1 MNQPRRSWSIRIKLV
16 LAALAVE
23 LTMLTVLVANS
34 MRVIEEAVVEQ
45 TVHRVSQI
53 KLLMNAAL
61 APPLAQRDH
70 AALQKILEQAVGEEN
85 FSYLALEDHEG
96 KVVAAAGWDLATP
109 LPPPDRDLR
118 HDDEDSLGRYD
129 DTVPIRF
136 AGRVYGKL
144 HFGVSTR
151 FLDTARQR
159 LLRQSLLIAGP
170 ALLLSAAL
178 LTLLGYFITRH
189 LAALTRASHAVAQGE
204 FDVTLPMQA
213 RDEVGTLASAF
224 DAMAR
229 AIREK
234 LEETRKSEA
243 KFHAIADHSHNI
255 ECWFGATG
263 RLIWVSP
270 SVEHMTGYAPEECL
284 AMKNFPIP
292 LIAGEDMEQVMA
304 DSRRAI
310 RQATSGSGYEFR
322 VKRKDEAVFW
332 ASNTWQ
338 PIYGSGGEYLG
349 IRTSIHDVS
358 QLKAIEFKLLGT
370 VAELQQAQ
378 VKAKED
384 HARLTALLSAM
395 NIGILLVGGDSRAQY
410 YNPAFTRILMIH
422 GGENLM
428 GRTAQ
433 EMLSLSA
440 SAPTRPEHFLK
451 HVLQA
456 PDPLAAGE
464 PFEIQM
470 TDGRVLTQIS
480 YPVRED
486 GERLIGRLWLFED
499 VTRERQTAEQLIY
512 LAERDSLTGLYNRHR
527 FQEELSRMVL
537 DAERRD
543 ASMALLFFDLDDFKY
558 VNDTYGHR
566 AGDAIL
572 IRVAGEVATQ
582 VRRNE
587 ILCRLG
593 GDEFAI
599 LAPEANEPEM
609 QALAERIVRTIG
621 QIPFRYE
628 DRNLRLTSSVG
639 IALYPEHAF
648 NLEELVAHAD
658 AAMYQAKEAGKNVWR
673 SYRHDLEASRQIM
686 ARLTWNERIGNALE
700 KGLMRVYFQGVYRT
714 FDRTLSHLE
723 ALVRMVDDQN
733 PKQLIMPGH
742 FIPVAE
748 KSGKILDIDRWV
760 IAESI
765 RMLAQSP
772 DTPPIAVN
780 ISGRSFDEPSLPQFI
795 ADELQR
801 RHVEPQRL
809 LVELTETSAVSDL
822 HDARRFIEALRKTGC
837 MVCLDD
843 FGSGFSSFAYLKL
856 LNVDMLKIDGLFI
869 RDLPNDRD
877 NQVFVKAIVDVA
889 RGMRKVTV
897 AEFVEDADTLDML
910 KGFGVNLV
918 QGYHL
923 DIPQGDH
930 PALQSARSATPK

>member
-1 MNQPRRSWSIRIKLV
+1 MNPLRRGWSIRIKLV
-16 LAALAVE
+16 LVALAAQLAV
-23 LTMLTVLVANS
+23 LVVLVANS
-34 MRVIEEAVVEQ
+34 MRVIEDAVVEQ
-45 TVHRVSQI
+45 AVQRVSQI

-61 APPLAQRDH
+61 VAPLAQRDH
-70 AALQKILEQAVGEEN
+70 AALQKILEQAVREEN
-85 FSYLALEDHEG
+85 FSYLVLKDRQG

-109 LPPPDRDLR
+109 LPPQDRDLR
-118 HDDEDSLGRYD
+118 HDDEDSRGRHD
-129 DTVPIRF
+129 DTVPIWR
-136 AGRVYGKL
+136 ADQVYGDL
-144 HFGVSTR
+144 HFGISTR
-151 FLDTARQR
+151 FLDVALQK
-159 LLRQSLLIAGP
+159 LLWQSLAIAGP

-189 LAALTRASHAVAQGE
+189 LAALTRASHAVARGE
-204 FDVTLPMQA
+204 FDVALPLQA
-213 RDEVGTLASAF
+213 RDEVGTLAAAF
-224 DAMAR
+224 DTMAR
-229 AIREK
+229 AIRGR
-234 LEETRKSEA
+234 LEEARKSEA

-270 SVEHMTGYAPEECL
+270 SVERMIGYTPQECL

-292 LIAGEDMEQVMA
+292 VIAKEDLEQIMA
-304 DSRRAI
+304 DSLRAI
-310 RQATSGSGYEFR
+310 RQATSGSGYDFR
-322 VKRKDEAVFW
+322 VRRKDGGLFW
-332 ASNTWQ
+332 ASNTWE
-338 PIYGSGGEYLG
+338 PIYGADREYLG

-358 QLKAIEFKLLGT
+358 QLKDAEFRLLET
-370 VAELQQAQ
+370 VRELQQSQ
-378 VKAKED
+378 VRAKED

-395 NIGILLVGGDSRAQY
+395 NIGILLVDGDGHVRY
-410 YNPAFTRILMIH
+410 YNPAFTRILMIP
-422 GGENLM
+422 GDENPL

-433 EMLSLSA
+433 EILSLSA
-440 SAPTRPEHFLK
+440 STPERPEHFLK
-451 HVLQA
+451 HVLAA
-456 PDPLAAGE
+456 PDPLVVGE

-470 TDGRVLTQIS
+470 TDGRVLTQSS
-480 YPVRED
+480 YPVQED
-486 GERLIGRLWLFED
+486 GGRLIGRLWLFED
-499 VTRERQTAEQLIY
+499 VTQERQTAEQLVY

-527 FQEELSRMVL
+527 FQEELSRMML
-537 DAERRD
+537 DAERRGV
-543 ASMALLFFDLDDFKY
+543 SMALLFFDLDDFKY

-587 ILCRLG
+587 VLCRLG
-593 GDEFAI
+593 GDEFAV
-599 LAPEANEPEM
+599 LAPEVDEPEM

-621 QIPFRYE
+621 KIPFHYE
-628 DRNLRLTSSVG
+628 GRNLRLTSSLG
-639 IALYPEHAF
+639 IALYPRHAF

-658 AAMYQAKEAGKNVWR
+658 AAMYQAKEAGKNAWR
-673 SYRHDLEASRQIM
+673 IYRHDLEASHRIM
-686 ARLTWNERIGNALE
+686 ARLTWNERISHALE
-700 KGLMRVYFQGVYRT
+700 KGLMRVHFQGVYRT
-714 FDRTLSHLE
+714 FDRSLSHLE

-780 ISGRSFDEPSLPQFI
+780 ISGRSFDEPDLPQFI
-795 ADELQR
+795 ADELR
-801 RHVEPQRL
+801 RRQVEPQRL

-822 HDARRFIEALRKTGC
+822 HDARRFIDALRKTGC
-837 MVCLDD
+837 VVCLDD
-843 FGSGFSSFAYLKL
+843 FGSGFASFAYLKL
-856 LNVDMLKIDGLFI
+856 LDADVLKIDGLFI

-897 AEFVEDADTLDML
+897 AEFVEDAETLDML

-918 QGYHL
+918 QGYYL
-923 DIPQGDH
+923 DRPQGDH
-930 PALQSARSATPK
+930 PALQSVRDATPK